1 MFQIMAFKNAKNENV
16 SMVLSS
22 EAKSR
27 LKWTPEL
34 HQRFIDAIN
43 QLGGADRATPK
54 SIMRIMGIHGL
65 TLYHLKSHLQ
75 KYRLGKSQNSM
86 SRGRKEQDYKEN
98 ERCQAIEENRE
109 GDQRKPDR
117 TLEISQAFQ
126 NQMEVQRNLCQQV
139 EVQKHLQLR
148 IEAQGKY
155 LQSVLQRAQ
164 EETLAIYNS
173 KTVSMNCPGSSLSL
187 LTELQ
192 GSLPKNA
199 KTMQSGRDGCS
210 LESSLTSSDNNSKRN
225 DNDDQE
231 NRTSTPLSSVEMD
244 STSENG
250 SNVNIIGRKRGIDAI
265 MDENNGAQQ
274 SRNSQES
281 KTFMFLESLDLN
293 SNV

>member
-86 SRGRKEQDYKEN
+86 SRGRNEQ
-98 ERCQAIEENRE
+98 
-109 GDQRKPDR
+109 
-117 TLEISQAFQ
+117 EISQAFQ

-164 EETLAIYNS
+164 EATLAIFNS

-244 STSENG
+244 STRENG

-274 SRNSQES
+274 SRNSRES